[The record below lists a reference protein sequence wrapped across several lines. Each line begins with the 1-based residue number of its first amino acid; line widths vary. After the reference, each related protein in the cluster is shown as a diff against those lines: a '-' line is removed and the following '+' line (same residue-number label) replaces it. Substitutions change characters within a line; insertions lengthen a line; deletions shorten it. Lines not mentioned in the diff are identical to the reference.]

1 MSASGTLNLN
11 DYTTVWD
18 HNFTTQPNLDGFGT
32 VWGDVQVQNGAAVIT
47 SSAANGWQKSGFMIT
62 PAGASAGTGY
72 GLYSITM
79 ALSDHGAVE
88 GPGGYACLWPASNNW
103 PGPEL
108 DLVEKGDA
116 SSGSNGYSTIHWA
129 GADGSNQYTA
139 RDLGNIDVTQKHTY
153 AMDWEPGRITLYVDG
168 QQIYTT
174 TDNVPKDYADG
185 GQNEAFGAGEEPAWA
200 AALQGGNSQNQVQVY
215 DISYAAYTPTT
226 SSPTPGGNPSGG
238 TPSGGTTSGGTTS
251 GGTTSGGTTPDGS
264 APGGASNGTSS
275 GPSNITLSGDNLT
288 PGSTAWTVVGQLSA
302 TDSTPVNFALGDNP
316 GHLFSIDGN
325 KLLINQDM
333 PANPPSSYQ
342 VGIIAVDS
350 TGAIATQEITV
361 GVQGASAQPAS
372 GGSSGGDSGGSSVG
386 SSAAGAGGPAVSV
399 GATDSS
405 GATAS
410 LPLAQ
415 GTQTLDPAKTGLAGP
430 ITETAG
436 NGVTEFST
444 PSGSGVEGLTIQDS
458 AGGSYQTDGFAKV
471 QAALSGA
478 SAGSLA
484 IDGAQ
489 NATVSLGDGNYAV
502 RVSSLVSSATVQ
514 ISGGSGTDQMT
525 FLGSGHA
532 SFTAGA
538 GSTVIV
544 GGQGGNDVT
553 FGTGTSQVWGGLGAD
568 SYTFHAGDGLQ
579 VIETFDAAK
588 GDVLNIDSSLKS
600 ALQVSS
606 AGGSTMLSLGGASHG
621 IMLQGVS
628 HFDTAQIHW
637 I

>member
-226 SSPTPGGNPSGG
+226 SSPTPGGNPTAGDPPPTIDYVTPSPTPYFATVSNAIVASAVPNQVIALTGQGEKLILAADGDQAVATNSGMTFYNEGHGTDSVYDAVGGNTFAPDPAGG
-238 TPSGGTTSGGTTS
+238 TTVTWDNALSNGDMFDLRYALKASGWDGNGANLSQFLTDIHGSWGMSLYVHPSGG
-251 GGTTSGGTTPDGS
+251 S
-264 APGGASNGTSS
+264 AAAPVLDIM
-275 GPSNITLSGDNLT
+275 GPKADID
-288 PGSTAWTVVGQLSA
+288 LSA
-302 TDSTPVNFALGDNP
+302 FLQHAL
-316 GHLFSIDGN
+316 
-325 KLLINQDM
+325 
-333 PANPPSSYQ
+333 
-342 VGIIAVDS
+342 V
-350 TGAIATQEITV
+350 
-361 GVQGASAQPAS
+361 
-372 GGSSGGDSGGSSVG
+372 
-386 SSAAGAGGPAVSV
+386 
-399 GATDSS
+399 
-405 GATAS
+405 
-410 LPLAQ
+410 
-415 GTQTLDPAKTGLAGP
+415 
-430 ITETAG
+430 
-436 NGVTEFST
+436 
-444 PSGSGVEGLTIQDS
+444 
-458 AGGSYQTDGFAKV
+458 
-471 QAALSGA
+471 
-478 SAGSLA
+478 
-484 IDGAQ
+484 
-489 NATVSLGDGNYAV
+489 
-502 RVSSLVSSATVQ
+502 
-514 ISGGSGTDQMT
+514 
-525 FLGSGHA
+525 
-532 SFTAGA
+532 
-538 GSTVIV
+538 
-544 GGQGGNDVT
+544 
-553 FGTGTSQVWGGLGAD
+553 
-568 SYTFHAGDGLQ
+568 
-579 VIETFDAAK
+579 
-588 GDVLNIDSSLKS
+588 
-600 ALQVSS
+600 
-606 AGGSTMLSLGGASHG
+606 
-621 IMLQGVS
+621 
-628 HFDTAQIHW
+628 
-637 I
+637 